1 MNHSHAFRK
10 VNQEIRADLAK
21 LRAKNYFGDGFWS
34 AGRPLTGGKSDTPM
48 GEDEQPN
55 YTWSVYPLISFVPV
69 AKTDSLDPRSG
80 GARKKSRQRKPRAPG
95 AAPRRAAGSVNPGKT
110 GRQTAIPRKA
120 GGRVTKADAF
130 FGLGHTL
137 SKDPAQSTFRFANS
151 LCDNAS
157 LG

>member
-55 YTWSVYPLISFVPV
+55 YTWSVYPLNPS
-69 AKTDSLDPRSG
+69 SLSPRLIPSIPAVE
-80 GARKKSRQRKPRAPG
+80 ARG
-95 AAPRRAAGSVNPGKT
+95 RRAGS
-110 GRQTAIPRKA
+110 
-120 GGRVTKADAF
+120 
-130 FGLGHTL
+130 
-137 SKDPAQSTFRFANS
+137 
-151 LCDNAS
+151 AS
-157 LG
+157 PVLLARHRGELPDR